1 MGSNVHDI
9 QNKILV
15 YDARKKNLNQ
25 LAYFGMV
32 QNYDKF
38 WKWNTKSSKI
48 YTFWDFHIYSTMI
61 NIKHVIYW
69 GNYMYF

>member
-38 WKWNTKSSKI
+38 
-48 YTFWDFHIYSTMI
+48 
-61 NIKHVIYW
+61 
-69 GNYMYF
+69 